1 MRTIWRSMRQTK
13 AIKGKQLHVEETYW
27 STNQAARSQG
37 TVRCI
42 EPFTS
47 GSTTSF
53 YCTRIEEV
61 GAQPVWLVLLP
72 SLQPFRRQSAMQN
85 SQQTRRATF
94 STTNICTQHWSRE
107 KKEGK
112 GCVEEA
118 FHQVANCL
126 SLEWNR
132 NGQQICSKAARGL
145 KLAYFSSM
153 KA

>member
-94 STTNICTQHWSRE
+94 STTNICTQHWSRDA
-107 KKEGK
+107 
-112 GCVEEA
+112 CI
-118 FHQVANCL
+118 L
-126 SLEWNR
+126 SRTWSLKRQYVSNYERCWTALEDYR
-132 NGQQICSKAARGL
+132 
-145 KLAYFSSM
+145 KLHDERWST
-153 KA
+153 KDIDDDR